1 MSGSETENYSKP
13 ILPGGGAPDYERY
26 LSTDKHLYQ
35 LAESLIELT
44 ALSKAD
50 VSGGGERLRGGQD

>member
-1 MSGSETENYSKP
+1 MTGSETEDYSKP
-13 ILPGGGAPDYERY
+13 VLPGGGASDYERY

-50 VSGGGERLRGGQD
+50 VSGGGQN